1 VNTLLSVE
9 EKIYFD
15 KLEEQ
20 GEHERAENERQ
31 SILRERNELKTLLQ
45 NPSFRRVMW
54 KNLSKCGI
62 YTSTMTGNS
71 WSYHNEG
78 KRSVGLEMLNDILLA
93 DPNAW
98 ILMQQ
103 ENLLEINSMIESKKR

>member
-1 VNTLLSVE
+1 VNTSLSVE
-9 EKIYFD
+9 EQIYFE
-15 KLEEQ
+15 KLVNQ
-20 GEHERAENERQ
+20 GEGERAEKERQ
-31 SILRERNELKTLLQ
+31 TILHERNELKTLLQ
-45 NPSFRRVMW
+45 NASFRRVMW

-62 YTSTMTGNS
+62 YTTTMTGNS

-78 KRSVGLEMLNDILLA
+78 KRAVGLEILNDILLA

-103 ENLLEINSMIESKKR
+103 ENLLEINSMIESKKK